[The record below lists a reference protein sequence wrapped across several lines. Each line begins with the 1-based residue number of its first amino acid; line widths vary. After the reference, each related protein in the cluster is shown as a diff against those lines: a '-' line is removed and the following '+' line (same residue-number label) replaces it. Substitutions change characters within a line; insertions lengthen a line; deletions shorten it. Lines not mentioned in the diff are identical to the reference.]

1 MIDVRDPRELRR
13 RRDEIRHE
21 LAAIGDLRPG
31 SLVGRFR
38 RCGRANCHCARDG
51 DPGHGPSWSLTRAVD
66 GRTVT
71 RVIPAGAVETTRA
84 QIAEHRRFRA
94 LASELVEVSEDL
106 ADASLPRGGWRG
118 RGAGG
123 DEKGGSRTSSGPAS
137 GGSSTRS

>member
-1 MIDVRDPRELRR
+1 MTDVRDPRELRR

-31 SLVGRFR
+31 SLVERFR

-51 DPGHGPSWSLTRAVD
+51 DPGHGPSWSLTRAVE

-71 RVIPAGAVETTRA
+71 RVIPAGAVEITRA

-94 LASELVEVSEDL
+94 LASELVEVGDDL
-106 ADASLPRGGWRG
+106 ADAMLPRRGVGGSEP
-118 RGAGG
+118 AG
-123 DEKGGSRTSSGPAS
+123 DEKGGSARPSRR
-137 GGSSTRS
+137 RSPPR